1 MMDHTTTAPTGLQQ
15 FLEDMGLVTE
25 KVAARFPTRE
35 EALSKDFYN
44 RYNLDEN
51 GEPKW

>member
-1 MMDHTTTAPTGLQQ
+1 MMDHTTIAPTGLQQ

-51 GEPKW
+51 EEPKW